1 MRKVNWKKSDI
12 IIAYVSL
19 LFVAQMVL
27 NYKPLTFFI
36 VVPLFSKNSDNDWY
50 DCFRQQLNRIAKLY
64 YLYHILSASGNL
76 WMNVKYLMTFNKC
89 GESQNATCIF
99 IGFVYYLNQWFKK
112 TRKMPKLPLH
122 PISFW
127 LKKIFLQFC
136 TIATKFLL

>member
-64 YLYHILSASGNL
+64 YLYHILSAYGNS

-89 GESQNATCIF
+89 GELQNATCIF

-112 TRKMPKLPLH
+112 HARCPNFHCIQSVFGWKK
-122 PISFW
+122 SFCN
-127 LKKIFLQFC
+127 FVP
-136 TIATKFLL
+136 